1 MIQKKSDKLW
11 KNHKGND
18 VPREY
23 VPAFEISKEAAVAK
37 VFTNAEAISKK
48 LAAFKS
54 LAFSVSD
61 SLYSQMMQAA
71 NVSMGDK
78 KGNFTLYNFDKSI
91 KIEVNVSDRIEF
103 GEEINFAQ
111 MKLNEFILAKTT
123 GGDSELH
130 ELISNAFTTS
140 KGRLDTK
147 RILSLFTYK
156 ISHPLWVEAMDLIK
170 KAMQTN
176 SSVRYLTVSTRD
188 ENGKYNLLNL
198 NFSNL

>member
-1 MIQKKSDKLW
+1 MIQKKSDKMW

-23 VPAFEISKEAAVAK
+23 VPAFEVTKESAVAK
-37 VFTNAEAISKK
+37 IFKSAETINNQLLK
-48 LAAFKS
+48 FKS
-54 LAFSVSD
+54 LAFSVTD
-61 SLYSQMMQAA
+61 SLYTQMLADA
-71 NVSMGDK
+71 NINSGDK
-78 KGNFTLYNFDKSI
+78 KGNYTIYNFDKSV
-91 KIEVNVSDRIEF
+91 KVEVNVSDRIEF

-111 MKLNEFILAKTT
+111 IKLNEFIQVKTA

-130 ELISNAFTTS
+130 ELISNAFTTN

-147 RILSLFTYK
+147 RILSLFTLK
-156 ISHPLWVEAMDLIK
+156 ITHTLWVEAMELIK
-170 KAMQTN
+170 KAIQTN

-198 NFSNL
+198 NFSNV

>member
-23 VPAFEISKEAAVAK
+23 VPAFDLRKEADIAK
-37 VFTNAEAISKK
+37 VFTSAKKISEQ
-48 LAAFKS
+48 LAKFKA
-54 LAFSVSD
+54 LAFETTD
-61 SLYSQMMQAA
+61 GLYEQMLIDAKI
-71 NVSMGDK
+71 VPGDR
-78 KGNFTLYNFDKSI
+78 KGNYTLYNFDKSV

-111 MKLNEFILAKTT
+111 QKLNEFIQVKTE
-123 GGDSELH
+123 GSDNELH
-130 ELISNAFTTS
+130 ELVSNAFTTN
-140 KGRLDTK
+140 KGKLDTK

-156 ISHPLWVEAMDLIK
+156 ISHPLWIEAMELIK
-170 KAMQTN
+170 QSIQTN
-176 SSVRYLTVSTRD
+176 QSVRYLTVSTRD